1 MELYGNL
8 PSNQFTRTAGFR
20 ERRETMAKTIAFVNQ
35 KGGVGK
41 TTSCVNL
48 AACLQEAGAKVLVC
62 DFDPQGNATSGF
74 GVDKGAVF
82 PTIYDVLI
90 SGAAV
95 EHAIVHTKYS
105 DVLPANK
112 GLAGASVEMIPLDR
126 REYRLKDALAQVE
139 ASYDFILIDCP
150 PSLELLTL
158 NCLCAADTVLV
169 PVQCEYYAL
178 EGLSDLLSTV
188 RIVKGRLNPDIALEG
203 LLLTMYDGRTNL
215 SLQVAEEVKR
225 HFPGKVFAT
234 VIPRNVRLSE
244 APSHGKPVT
253 AYDSS
258 SRGAVAYRRLAEE
271 LLEKNPLPRRA

>member
-1 MELYGNL
+1 M
-8 PSNQFTRTAGFR
+8 A
-20 ERRETMAKTIAFVNQ
+20 RRIVVANQ

-41 TTSCVNL
+41 TTTAVNL
-48 AACLQEAGAKVLVC
+48 SAALREVGQRVLLV

-90 SGAAV
+90 NGASV
-95 EHAIVHTKYS
+95 EKAIVHTKYA

-112 GLAGASVEMIPLDR
+112 ALAGASVELIGMDR
-126 REYRLKDALAQVE
+126 REYLLKEALGKVAGN
-139 ASYDFILIDCP
+139 YDFVLIDCP

-188 RIVKGRLNPDIALEG
+188 RVVKRRLNPGIELEG

-215 SLQVAEEVKR
+215 SMQVAEEVKR

-244 APSHGKPVT
+244 APSHGKPVNY
-253 AYDSS
+253 YDGS
-258 SRGAVAYRRLAEE
+258 SRGSVAYKQLTEE
-271 LLEKNPLPRRA
+271 ILERNPLPRKEG